1 MKYINREYGFKGRPP
16 YFPDFY
22 EETDKGAKVTSADYP
37 RKYYVGAGLNPS
49 EPYGAMLIGA
59 NGTRWGIRI
68 SCNIRGRWI
77 DSESYLNEIGRLY
90 AVSRDGNF
98 TYFAYGD
105 LTATVVRYSKRALVM
120 SIATVDSIK
129 IRISFYLQEPVQGE
143 IREAVDAVKGAARH
157 LAVIPGDVS
166 LDDQM
171 SVFRERYEVICD
183 NEEREYFTAKAYIKP
198 LEITSDDRSVT
209 YEYELEGRN
218 SRLFIYAAVGGKEIF
233 DRYPEESELIEGTSM
248 EEIAYSTTKTIG
260 RGALGRCANGFIN
273 SSLYHR
279 IYNPLIKDMMYI
291 ESRTAID
298 KNFAFKGSDLNAA
311 TIIASYI
318 GDFETA
324 RAQCELAYTDEILG
338 PLALWTLY
346 MRTRDRELVK
356 RLYKYY
362 SSRYIPKGALII
374 SDDKYEVSYCM
385 PGSPLKEEN
394 IEKPM
399 YSLDKSCINLLNMDI
414 MERLALIT
422 GAPENSLYAES
433 KRQLIDKINDLLW
446 NPKLGIYMNRY
457 LDGNFASSYG
467 ITSFYP
473 LIAGAVKGLDKL
485 ERLTAALRDRK
496 KFYGD
501 KMIPTLSKDH
511 PEYGVKFTDHK
522 GNTVMPYSGYRGMI
536 VPYMNFL
543 VYQGL
548 SRYGVYDLM
557 ADIAAKSANTWY
569 SRYKKGNYDVFDTYL
584 PGVTL
589 TINDSFRP
597 DTENVLKGA
606 EKHSL
611 SGNLMA
617 LIGLCE
623 LIDVEYFRDDLKVA
637 LRFGT
642 MLKGTHSVSRL
653 NVLGRLYSVSVTDR
667 GMLISADNSPV
678 LSGEGGKF
686 IIRQYTESNKGAE
699 FIVLNDNDIILS
711 LALPIIGFCEESQS
725 LTFTLQ
731 AGASKVKIIKGKPRI
746 TKIY

>member
-1 MKYINREYGFKGRPP
+1 
-16 YFPDFY
+16 
-22 EETDKGAKVTSADYP
+22 
-37 RKYYVGAGLNPS
+37 
-49 EPYGAMLIGA
+49 
-59 NGTRWGIRI
+59 
-68 SCNIRGRWI
+68 
-77 DSESYLNEIGRLY
+77 
-90 AVSRDGNF
+90 
-98 TYFAYGD
+98 
-105 LTATVVRYSKRALVM
+105 
-120 SIATVDSIK
+120 
-129 IRISFYLQEPVQGE
+129 
-143 IREAVDAVKGAARH
+143 
-157 LAVIPGDVS
+157 
-166 LDDQM
+166 
-171 SVFRERYEVICD
+171 
-183 NEEREYFTAKAYIKP
+183 
-198 LEITSDDRSVT
+198 
-209 YEYELEGRN
+209 
-218 SRLFIYAAVGGKEIF
+218 
-233 DRYPEESELIEGTSM
+233 
-248 EEIAYSTTKTIG
+248 
-260 RGALGRCANGFIN
+260 
-273 SSLYHR
+273 
-279 IYNPLIKDMMYI
+279 
-291 ESRTAID
+291 
-298 KNFAFKGSDLNAA
+298 
-311 TIIASYI
+311 
-318 GDFETA
+318 
-324 RAQCELAYTDEILG
+324 
-338 PLALWTLY
+338 
-346 MRTRDRELVK
+346 
-356 RLYKYY
+356 
-362 SSRYIPKGALII
+362 
-374 SDDKYEVSYCM
+374 
-385 PGSPLKEEN
+385 
-394 IEKPM
+394 
-399 YSLDKSCINLLNMDI
+399 
-414 MERLALIT
+414 
-422 GAPENSLYAES
+422 
-433 KRQLIDKINDLLW
+433 
-446 NPKLGIYMNRY
+446 
-457 LDGNFASSYG
+457 
-467 ITSFYP
+467 
-473 LIAGAVKGLDKL
+473 
-485 ERLTAALRDRK
+485 
-496 KFYGD
+496 
-501 KMIPTLSKDH
+501 
-511 PEYGVKFTDHK
+511 
-522 GNTVMPYSGYRGMI
+522 MPYSGYRGMI